1 MKETIYSI
9 PLTEALE
16 ENCECLFCF
25 LSDKLEREQVE
36 YALGPAMMEP
46 DYRILSNAKGFCR
59 RHIEKMSKAKK
70 ALPLALVLDTRS
82 DEVIRLL
89 KAVAPEGGKG
99 GLFSKKQPGSEK
111 LTETARELTKTC
123 LVCERI
129 ENTIQKFYH
138 TFWFLYTKE
147 PDFRGRVLS
156 GKGFCLHHFAGLLEA
171 MDKVSAGKKEI
182 LAKELYDLEMKA
194 LEQMKSDVHGFVK
207 QFDYRSDKENW
218 KGPKDAHYLCAARL
232 SGSIERD

>member
-1 MKETIYSI
+1 MKEAIYTI
-9 PLTEALE
+9 PLTEALD
-16 ENCECLFCF
+16 ENCECMFCF

-46 DYRILSNAKGFCR
+46 DYRIQSNAKGFCR

-89 KAVAPEGGKG
+89 KAVAPEGGRG
-99 GLFSKKQPGSEK
+99 GLFSSKKTGSER
-111 LTETARELTKTC
+111 LTETARELVKTC

-129 ENTIQKFYH
+129 ENTTQKFYR
-138 TFWFLYTKE
+138 TFWYLYGKE
-147 PDFRGRVLS
+147 PDFRQRVLS
-156 GKGFCLHHFAGLLEA
+156 GKGFCLPHFAGLLEA
-171 MDKVSAGKKEI
+171 MDKVSGGKKEVF
-182 LAKELYDLEMKA
+182 ARELFDSELKA
-194 LEQMKSDVHGFVK
+194 LEQMKEDVHGFAK